1 MDGTFNHRDD
11 SAKMQ
16 KMVLAALFAAL
27 IAVGAYIKIP
37 IGPIPITLQ
46 TFFVLLAAVTLGR
59 NWATISIIVYTLI
72 GFIGLPVF
80 AGGAAGL
87 GILFGPTAGYLYSFV
102 IVAFLVGWLSDIWK
116 KMYFE
121 KSPVMDSERNPVMN
135 PAKNPVMNH
144 IVMLGLAVFGS
155 IIILGVGTLHLA
167 FSSSLPLSA
176 AFSVGFAPFFI
187 GDMIK
192 SAAVGIVAPLL
203 IRKVNFKAA

>member
-1 MDGTFNHRDD
+1 MDGIFDHRDD

-16 KMVLAALFAAL
+16 KMVLAALLAAL

-59 NWATISIIVYTLI
+59 NWATISIIVYTLV

-102 IVAFLVGWLSDIWK
+102 IVAFLIGWLSDIWK
-116 KMYFE
+116 KKYFKTE
-121 KSPVMDSERNPVMN
+121 KNAITDAVKS
-135 PAKNPVMNH
+135 PVMNH